1 MLSGEHLLRLPVLT
15 QGSGKKFPSKAE
27 FLTNIFEAP
36 RRALYP
42 SLRAPASRSGWFPPW
57 GSPPPARADPA
68 GNHGGGDSTET
79 GRAAARR
86 PRGIL
91 LPQGAAS
98 TGDAPPIVVVAKSA
112 KLRFRL
118 RRKLR
123 PLPCSSSPH
132 RAGRGGGPFRAC
144 QKRNGPCTVQREKC
158 VARCGAVA
166 LRADGGRRIGASAD
180 FGPPSG
186 TLGPSAIFLTAV
198 PRREYQPCRG
208 GYRMEL
214 LLFSLPLAA
223 PRGNWRSGPIKASA
237 PTEIPSALR
246 ILWGPTC
253 VSALARV
260 TKATS
265 PVGADALVRPPAQA
279 ATTAQAARSDCAAV
293 GGSAVLRMRR
303 APCGQAER
311 AEGGASGTLV
321 TEIRGAPQRE
331 TGKEERFKCARVLQS
346 KTHYAAG
353 IRR

>member
-1 MLSGEHLLRLPVLT
+1 MRPPLSSSQSPLSSVSACGENCARSLAPPLPT
-15 QGSGKKFPSKAE
+15 ARGAAG
-27 FLTNIFEAP
+27 AP
-36 RRALYP
+36 FGLAKR
-42 SLRAPASRSGWFPPW
+42 
-57 GSPPPARADPA
+57 
-68 GNHGGGDSTET
+68 ET
-79 GRAAARR
+79 GRARSKR
-86 PRGIL
+86 KG
-91 LPQGAAS
+91 
-98 TGDAPPIVVVAKSA
+98 
-112 KLRFRL
+112 RFWRTPAHSRL
-118 RRKLR
+118 
-123 PLPCSSSPH
+123 C
-132 RAGRGGGPFRAC
+132 
-144 QKRNGPCTVQREKC
+144 
-158 VARCGAVA
+158 
-166 LRADGGRRIGASAD
+166 ADGGRRIGASAD

-198 PRREYQPCRG
+198 PWREYQPCRG

>member
-1 MLSGEHLLRLPVLT
+1 MRPPLSSSQSPLSSVSACGENCACSLAPPLPTARGAAGAPFGLAKREMGRARSKEKSVWRAAVQWPSALTEVDVSVQAPILARLRARLGLLRFLGLP
-15 QGSGKKFPSKAE
+15 S
-27 FLTNIFEAP
+27 
-36 RRALYP
+36 
-42 SLRAPASRSGWFPPW
+42 
-57 GSPPPARADPA
+57 
-68 GNHGGGDSTET
+68 
-79 GRAAARR
+79 
-86 PRGIL
+86 
-91 LPQGAAS
+91 
-98 TGDAPPIVVVAKSA
+98 
-112 KLRFRL
+112 
-118 RRKLR
+118 
-123 PLPCSSSPH
+123 
-132 RAGRGGGPFRAC
+132 RGGWC
-144 QKRNGPCTVQREKC
+144 
-158 VARCGAVA
+158 
-166 LRADGGRRIGASAD
+166 GGR
-180 FGPPSG
+180 
-186 TLGPSAIFLTAV
+186 
-198 PRREYQPCRG
+198 RG

>member
-1 MLSGEHLLRLPVLT
+1 MSSSQSPLSSVSACGENCARSLAPPLPT
-15 QGSGKKFPSKAE
+15 ARGAAG
-27 FLTNIFEAP
+27 AP
-36 RRALYP
+36 FGLAQR
-42 SLRAPASRSGWFPPW
+42 
-57 GSPPPARADPA
+57 
-68 GNHGGGDSTET
+68 EM
-79 GRAAARR
+79 GRAR
-86 PRGIL
+86 
-91 LPQGAAS
+91 
-98 TGDAPPIVVVAKSA
+98 
-112 KLRFRL
+112 
-118 RRKLR
+118 
-123 PLPCSSSPH
+123 
-132 RAGRGGGPFRAC
+132 
-144 QKRNGPCTVQREKC
+144 
-158 VARCGAVA
+158 
-166 LRADGGRRIGASAD
+166 
-180 FGPPSG
+180 SG

-198 PRREYQPCRG
+198 PWREYQPCRG

>member
-1 MLSGEHLLRLPVLT
+1 MTSMKRSWDRKGLCSHRGCAPHSLFGLAQKE
-15 QGSGKKFPSKAE
+15 
-27 FLTNIFEAP
+27 NAP
-36 RRALYP
+36 RPVEEKKALV
-42 SLRAPASRSGWFPPW
+42 RAPVQWPS
-57 GSPPPARADPA
+57 AR
-68 GNHGGGDSTET
+68 
-79 GRAAARR
+79 
-86 PRGIL
+86 
-91 LPQGAAS
+91 
-98 TGDAPPIVVVAKSA
+98 
-112 KLRFRL
+112 
-118 RRKLR
+118 
-123 PLPCSSSPH
+123 
-132 RAGRGGGPFRAC
+132 
-144 QKRNGPCTVQREKC
+144 
-158 VARCGAVA
+158 
-166 LRADGGRRIGASAD
+166 DGGRRIGASAD

-198 PRREYQPCRG
+198 PWREYQPCRG

>member
-1 MLSGEHLLRLPVLT
+1 MCPPAGFPPDPCRTVGAVINRPGDSAGVPAGQCAPHSLFGCA
-15 QGSGKKFPSKAE
+15 KKR
-27 FLTNIFEAP
+27 T
-36 RRALYP
+36 RRARCKRKRR
-42 SLRAPASRSGWFPPW
+42 RARS
-57 GSPPPARADPA
+57 
-68 GNHGGGDSTET
+68 
-79 GRAAARR
+79 
-86 PRGIL
+86 
-91 LPQGAAS
+91 
-98 TGDAPPIVVVAKSA
+98 
-112 KLRFRL
+112 
-118 RRKLR
+118 
-123 PLPCSSSPH
+123 
-132 RAGRGGGPFRAC
+132 
-144 QKRNGPCTVQREKC
+144 
-158 VARCGAVA
+158 GAVA
-166 LRADGGRRIGASAD
+166 LRAYGGRRTSACSD
-180 FGPPSG
+180 FSWHSG

-198 PRREYQPCRG
+198 PWREYQPCRG

>member
-1 MLSGEHLLRLPVLT
+1 MG
-15 QGSGKKFPSKAE
+15 
-27 FLTNIFEAP
+27 
-36 RRALYP
+36 RRTAATGD
-42 SLRAPASRSGWFPPW
+42 SAPAGGRFHGGCAPHCRRRKVRSAPFPPAAKTAPAPLLLL
-57 GSPPPARADPA
+57 SPPR
-68 GNHGGGDSTET
+68 G
-79 GRAAARR
+79 ARR
-86 PRGIL
+86 GPL
-91 LPQGAAS
+91 SVLP
-98 TGDAPPIVVVAKSA
+98 KE
-112 KLRFRL
+112 K
-118 RRKLR
+118 
-123 PLPCSSSPH
+123 
-132 RAGRGGGPFRAC
+132 RAVHGP
-144 QKRNGPCTVQREKC
+144 KEKC

-198 PRREYQPCRG
+198 PWREYQPCRG

>member
-1 MLSGEHLLRLPVLT
+1 MHPPFS
-15 QGSGKKFPSKAE
+15 FPSCGKE
-27 FLTNIFEAP
+27 
-36 RRALYP
+36 
-42 SLRAPASRSGWFPPW
+42 
-57 GSPPPARADPA
+57 
-68 GNHGGGDSTET
+68 
-79 GRAAARR
+79 
-86 PRGIL
+86 
-91 LPQGAAS
+91 
-98 TGDAPPIVVVAKSA
+98 
-112 KLRFRL
+112 
-118 RRKLR
+118 
-123 PLPCSSSPH
+123 
-132 RAGRGGGPFRAC
+132 
-144 QKRNGPCTVQREKC
+144 NGPCTVQKKRPLRRAP
-158 VARCGAVA
+158 ARSR
-166 LRADGGRRIGASAD
+166 LRATGVGGSVQAPILACLRARYHLLQFLGLPSRGGWCGGRRGGHRIVSASLFAAASC
-180 FGPPSG
+180 P
-186 TLGPSAIFLTAV
+186 A
-198 PRREYQPCRG
+198 RE
-208 GYRMEL
+208 L
-214 LLFSLPLAA
+214 
-223 PRGNWRSGPIKASA
+223 PIKASA

>member
-1 MLSGEHLLRLPVLT
+1 MLMAGQCTPRFSFVVPKEKRAVHGPKR
-15 QGSGKKFPSKAE
+15 KA
-27 FLTNIFEAP
+27 LA
-36 RRALYP
+36 
-42 SLRAPASRSGWFPPW
+42 RS
-57 GSPPPARADPA
+57 
-68 GNHGGGDSTET
+68 
-79 GRAAARR
+79 
-86 PRGIL
+86 
-91 LPQGAAS
+91 
-98 TGDAPPIVVVAKSA
+98 
-112 KLRFRL
+112 
-118 RRKLR
+118 
-123 PLPCSSSPH
+123 
-132 RAGRGGGPFRAC
+132 
-144 QKRNGPCTVQREKC
+144 
-158 VARCGAVA
+158 GAVA
-166 LRADGGRRIGASAD
+166 LRATGGGGSVQAPIWPGLRARYTLLRFLQLPSRGGSCGGRR
-180 FGPPSG
+180 
-186 TLGPSAIFLTAV
+186 
-198 PRREYQPCRG
+198 G
-208 GYRMEL
+208 GHRMEL

>member
-1 MLSGEHLLRLPVLT
+1 MSSSQSPLSPVSVYGENCARSLAPQGHFRTHSVGLGAPPLPTVR
-15 QGSGKKFPSKAE
+15 GA
-27 FLTNIFEAP
+27 
-36 RRALYP
+36 
-42 SLRAPASRSGWFPPW
+42 
-57 GSPPPARADPA
+57 A
-68 GNHGGGDSTET
+68 GPLIGLAKRET
-79 GRAAARR
+79 GRAR
-86 PRGIL
+86 
-91 LPQGAAS
+91 S
-98 TGDAPPIVVVAKSA
+98 KEKSV
-112 KLRFRL
+112 
-118 RRKLR
+118 
-123 PLPCSSSPH
+123 
-132 RAGRGGGPFRAC
+132 G
-144 QKRNGPCTVQREKC
+144 
-158 VARCGAVA
+158 A
-166 LRADGGRRIGASAD
+166 LRCSGPPRDGGRRIGASAD
-180 FGPPSG
+180 LARPSG
-186 TLGPSAIFLTAV
+186 TLYSSAISPTAV
-198 PRREYQPCRG
+198 PWRMVRRSSGWSSHGAASLFAAASCPAR
-208 GYRMEL
+208 EL
-214 LLFSLPLAA
+214 
-223 PRGNWRSGPIKASA
+223 PIKASA

>member
-1 MLSGEHLLRLPVLT
+1 MHPPFS
-15 QGSGKKFPSKAE
+15 FPSCGKE
-27 FLTNIFEAP
+27 
-36 RRALYP
+36 
-42 SLRAPASRSGWFPPW
+42 
-57 GSPPPARADPA
+57 
-68 GNHGGGDSTET
+68 
-79 GRAAARR
+79 
-86 PRGIL
+86 
-91 LPQGAAS
+91 
-98 TGDAPPIVVVAKSA
+98 
-112 KLRFRL
+112 
-118 RRKLR
+118 
-123 PLPCSSSPH
+123 
-132 RAGRGGGPFRAC
+132 
-144 QKRNGPCTVQREKC
+144 NGPCTVQKKRPLGRTPAPSC
-158 VARCGAVA
+158 
-166 LRADGGRRIGASAD
+166 LRADGSRRTGACSD
-180 FGPPSG
+180 FALPSG
-186 TLGPSAIFLTAV
+186 TLRSSARSVLP
-198 PRREYQPCRG
+198 PRAGWCRPYRG
-208 GYRMEL
+208 GRRIEL

>member
-1 MLSGEHLLRLPVLT
+1 MRPCTPT
-15 QGSGKKFPSKAE
+15 QD
-27 FLTNIFEAP
+27 
-36 RRALYP
+36 
-42 SLRAPASRSGWFPPW
+42 APA
-57 GSPPPARADPA
+57 
-68 GNHGGGDSTET
+68 
-79 GRAAARR
+79 
-86 PRGIL
+86 
-91 LPQGAAS
+91 
-98 TGDAPPIVVVAKSA
+98 
-112 KLRFRL
+112 
-118 RRKLR
+118 
-123 PLPCSSSPH
+123 
-132 RAGRGGGPFRAC
+132 
-144 QKRNGPCTVQREKC
+144 
-158 VARCGAVA
+158 
-166 LRADGGRRIGASAD
+166 
-180 FGPPSG
+180 
-186 TLGPSAIFLTAV
+186 
-198 PRREYQPCRG
+198 
-208 GYRMEL
+208 
-214 LLFSLPLAA
+214 PLAA

>member
-1 MLSGEHLLRLPVLT
+1 MREASAGGASMAEELP
-15 QGSGKKFPSKAE
+15 GGC
-27 FLTNIFEAP
+27 
-36 RRALYP
+36 R
-42 SLRAPASRSGWFPPW
+42 
-57 GSPPPARADPA
+57 
-68 GNHGGGDSTET
+68 GGDQPPGDDLGRRTAAT
-79 GRAAARR
+79 GS
-86 PRGIL
+86 L

-98 TGDAPPIVVVAKSA
+98 TGDAPPIVGVAKSA
-112 KLRFRL
+112 QLRFRR

-123 PLPCSSSPH
+123 PLPCSASPH
-132 RAGRGGGPFRAC
+132 RAGRGGGPFRSC

-198 PRREYQPCRG
+198 PWREYQPCRG

>member
-1 MLSGEHLLRLPVLT
+1 M
-15 QGSGKKFPSKAE
+15 
-27 FLTNIFEAP
+27 
-36 RRALYP
+36 
-42 SLRAPASRSGWFPPW
+42 GW
-57 GSPPPARADPA
+57 
-68 GNHGGGDSTET
+68 
-79 GRAAARR
+79 AAVRR

-91 LPQGAAS
+91 LPQGAGPAGCTPHFLFPLVEKK
-98 TGDAPPIVVVAKSA
+98 TGRARSKRKDRLDA
-112 KLRFRL
+112 L
-118 RRKLR
+118 RRVRASARRGSADRCKRRFWPAFGHAMLFCDFCNCR
-123 PLPCSSSPH
+123 P
-132 RAGRGGGPFRAC
+132 
-144 QKRNGPCTVQREKC
+144 V
-158 VARCGAVA
+158 
-166 LRADGGRRIGASAD
+166 ADGAEVVGVVIALS
-180 FGPPSG
+180 
-186 TLGPSAIFLTAV
+186 
-198 PRREYQPCRG
+198 
-208 GYRMEL
+208 L